1 MSDYSNVLT
10 LLISSVL
17 QRVMPVG
24 YDPMLNFHI
33 GLMLSQL
40 IQSAFKAVVPYF
52 SFFSN
57 FWRENE
63 VIIYNRPD
71 ENETGS
77 GNQLYAQLED
87 YLMNKYLN
95 EIKTCELRSKR
106 GDVSL
111 SINNSL
117 PLTFTIKTDSNQ
129 TINVRIG
136 SGTDKEGSR
145 KRCIVFTSSL
155 AVTEIQDYVKSIAAQ
170 KIYNNVITIYR
181 SMQIPQSKNEKDR
194 SGSQQQYDV
203 DWDTIYIKTNKTRT
217 NTIYSEQ
224 VNKELFDD
232 MDWFIKHED
241 WFGERGIPYKRG
253 YLLHGLP
260 GTGKTSV
267 AKILANM
274 YEMPVF
280 VLDLSTVG
288 SNGNL
293 IKLATEINYH
303 ARNKRYIVLMEDLDR
318 SAIFDPD
325 EDQYGR
331 RRKPDVETP
340 TVDCMLNFL
349 DGVVE
354 THGRVCIITAN
365 DKSKLDVCPAMFRPG
380 RVDRVL
386 EFGHCSVDQ
395 IMQLCR
401 VFYGPEAVEMAN
413 PVSTTLEATR
423 ITPAELMKILQK
435 RPATNL
441 EDSVAALQAVIEEI
455 SVHTVSHVTV
465 GDDEV
470 GILGAMGQVY
480 EERIRHRKFRSGQDG
495 LQHRVTT
502 ALQAYRRG
510 EKAVATL
517 EKLKERIDDAKEK
530 AQQQL
535 ARDLKRIAADKKRR
549 VCRTGTVDKSK
560 KKTANIAVAMTPEE
574 LVVTGTATQTRRY
587 NLRSRVA

>member
-40 IQSAFKAVVPYF
+40 VQSAFKLVVPYF
-52 SFFSN
+52 SVFSN
-57 FWRENE
+57 FWRQNE
-63 VIIYNRPD
+63 VIIYSRPD
-71 ENETGS
+71 ENESGSS

-117 PLTFTIKTDSNQ
+117 PLTFTIKTDSGQ
-129 TINVRIG
+129 VINVRIG

-181 SMQIPQSKNEKDR
+181 SMQIPQPKGEKDR
-194 SGSQQQYDV
+194 GGGGTAQQQYDV
-203 DWDTIYIKTNKTRT
+203 DWDTIYIKTNKTRA

-224 VNKELFDD
+224 VNCELFDD

-241 WFGERGIPYKRG
+241 WFAERGIPYKRG

-260 GTGKTSV
+260 GTGKTSI

-288 SNGNL
+288 SNSNL

-303 ARNKRYIVLMEDLDR
+303 ARNKRYIILMEDLDR

-331 RRKPDVETP
+331 RRKPEAETP
-340 TVDCMLNFL
+340 TIDCMLNFL

-354 THGRVCIITAN
+354 THGRVCIVTAN

-380 RVDRVL
+380 RIDRVL
-386 EFGHCSVDQ
+386 EFGHCTVDQ

-401 VFYGPEAVEMAN
+401 VFYGPEALEA
-413 PVSTTLEATR
+413 VSLPPAALEATR

-441 EDSVAALQAVIEEI
+441 EDSVAALQAVVEEI
-455 SVHTVSHVTV
+455 SVHTVSHVTT
-465 GDDEV
+465 GDNEV
-470 GILGAMGQVY
+470 GILGVMGQVY
-480 EERIRHRKFRSGQDG
+480 EEHIRHKRFRSNRDG
-495 LQHRVTT
+495 LQRRVTT

-510 EKAVATL
+510 EKAAAAL

-535 ARDLKRIAADKKRR
+535 ARDLKRIAADKERR
-549 VCRTGTVDKSK
+549 SHAHSK
-560 KKTANIAVAMTPEE
+560 PAKKTKNADEE
-574 LVVTGTATQTRRY
+574 LVVTGTQTRRY
-587 NLRSRVA
+587 NLRSRVAAT